1 MNKVLIADDDAAVRA
16 VVRATLVEDAYE
28 IVEAAD
34 GEDALERAREHLP
47 DLMLLD
53 VMMPR
58 RSGIDVCRALKS
70 DPRTA
75 GIIVVMLT
83 GRSLEEERAAGLD
96 LGADDYFTKPFSPVA
111 LLRRVEDV
119 LHGSGPTRP

>member
-16 VVRATLVEDAYE
+16 VVRATLGEDAYE